1 MLALFA
7 LLGYFNHNIN
17 INVFAFK
24 TIQFKM
30 KFIDEEN
37 NAIFAIINPFQT
49 VKTRIFNAD
58 TIRSIFGETLTNP
71 FMSY

>member
-1 MLALFA
+1 MLTLFP
-7 LLGYFNHNIN
+7 LLRNLDHNIN
-17 INVFAFK
+17 INVFTFK
-24 TIQFKM
+24 TIQLEM
-30 KFIDEEN
+30 KFINEEN